1 MTLPE
6 PVGRPATFATLVDS
20 ELRTRVLAWT
30 LAALRERRIDKIQGS
45 QLTRCAAE
53 FTKLANVQLEYAQA
67 VGEKREVYT
76 GALPSLVRLL
86 TLLDRNLVDPA
97 VRESARLRTELAPI
111 LLEARRRLH
120 AARQ

>member
-6 PVGRPATFATLVDS
+6 QAGRPATFATLVDS
-20 ELRTRVLAWT
+20 ELRTRILAWT
-30 LAALRERRIDKIQGS
+30 IAALRERRIDKLQGS

-53 FTKLANVQLEYAQA
+53 FTKLANVQLEYAKA
-67 VGEKREVYT
+67 VGEKREVYL
-76 GALPSLVRLL
+76 GALPSPVRLL

-97 VRESARLRTELAPI
+97 VRESARLRAELAPI
-111 LLEARRRLH
+111 LVEARRRLH